1 MWAPKTLIRLGRCPG
16 WSESLLGAHAILLV
30 LSWGGSNASEHNCY
44 IVDPDHRLHQVLTAS
59 YSSWVK
65 SIFEPRHDKTNKV
78 SVRPAKTQIS
88 LGIHPVWSVFAVCM
102 KKAKV
107 LSYPLSA
114 QRRLWSDW
122 VDAQADLSL
131 CLAHTYFVG
140 FVMSQLIF
148 FFCLCQ
154 LQSSLPNIP
163 HACTE
168 CAWFHQISYI
178 YCMMKK

>member
-1 MWAPKTLIRLGRCPG
+1 MWTPKTLIRLGRCPG

-65 SIFEPRHDKTNKV
+65 CIFEPRHDKTNKV

-114 QRRLWSDW
+114 QRRLIRLGRCPGWPEPLLG
-122 VDAQADLSL
+122 AHSL
-131 CLAHTYFVG
+131 CWFCHVAAHFL
-140 FVMSQLIF
+140 FLFMSIT
-148 FFCLCQ
+148 
-154 LQSSLPNIP
+154 I
-163 HACTE
+163 
-168 CAWFHQISYI
+168 
-178 YCMMKK
+178 